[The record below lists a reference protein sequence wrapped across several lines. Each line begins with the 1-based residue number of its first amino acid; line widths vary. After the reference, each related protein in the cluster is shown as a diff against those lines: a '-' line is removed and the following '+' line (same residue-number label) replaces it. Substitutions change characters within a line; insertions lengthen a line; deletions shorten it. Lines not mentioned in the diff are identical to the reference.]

1 MRIRLLIVLFCL
13 CSVVPVAALEITAVS
28 PSTATPGA
36 SVTLSGGPF
45 VSGDSVLV
53 GGRRVAASTLAP
65 TRLTFTLPAL
75 ASGEYFLAVER
86 AGAPSSH
93 TFLLRVVQPPP
104 RIALLSPA
112 TLDSCTLA
120 SERQVTVSGSH
131 FRPGAQLLLDN
142 TALPVDKLTD
152 SEIVFTLPPVTP
164 GLHQVQVVNPDNQRS
179 LPHGLFLSST
189 PEISAVQTGA
199 DNVVDYELILSGKN
213 FLFNSLLTVN
223 GVAVGKSLGNI
234 SPDGSVR
241 ETMRYVDCTTLI
253 YTRRPFLREPR
264 ELSLQVINPAPG
276 SEQSNVYQLTTP

>member
-1 MRIRLLIVLFCL
+1 MRIRLLIILFCL
-13 CSVVPVAALEITAVS
+13 CSIMPVAATEITAVS
-28 PSTATPGA
+28 PSTASPGA
-36 SVTLSGGPF
+36 SVTLAGGPF
-45 VSGDSVLV
+45 VNGDIILI
-53 GGRRVAASTLAP
+53 GDRRVTASTLAP

-75 ASGEYFLAVER
+75 PSGEYLLAVER
-86 AGAPSSH
+86 TGARSTH

-142 TALPVDKLTD
+142 TALPIDKLAD
-152 SEIVFTLPPVTP
+152 SEVIFTLPKVTP

-189 PEISAVQTGA
+189 PEISAVQSGA
-199 DNVVDYELILSGKN
+199 DNVVDYELILQGKN
-213 FLFNSLLTVN
+213 FLFNSFLTVN
-223 GVAVGKSLGNI
+223 GVAVGKAQGNI

-264 ELSLQVINPAPG
+264 ELSLQIVNPG
-276 SEQSNVYQLTTP
+276 GEQSNVYHLTTP